1 MALPQRTA
9 VRNAVISGDEP
20 NNAVPEHVI
29 ALTLDQAC
37 ERLQLSRPSV
47 VGLIESSRIQ
57 GVKVGRKWLI
67 SASSLDRFVNGEV
80 AK

>member
-1 MALPQRTA
+1 M
-9 VRNAVISGDEP
+9 RNTPISGTAPD
-20 NNAVPEHVI
+20 NAVPVHVI

-37 ERLQLSRPSV
+37 KRLQLSRPSV
-47 VGLIESSRIQ
+47 VGLIESGRLHA
-57 GVKVGRKWLI
+57 VKVGRKWLV

>member
-1 MALPQRTA
+1 M
-9 VRNAVISGDEP
+9 RNTHIPGNEP
-20 NNAVPEHVI
+20 DNVVTEYVI

-37 ERLQLSRPSV
+37 QRLQLSRPSV
-47 VGLIESSRIQ
+47 VGLIESSRLHA
-57 GVKVGRKWLI
+57 VKVGRKWLI

>member
-1 MALPQRTA
+1 MRKAPIT
-9 VRNAVISGDEP
+9 GKEP
-20 NNAVPEHVI
+20 DNVVPEHVI

-37 ERLQLSRPSV
+37 QRLQLSRLSV
-47 VGLIESSRIQ
+47 VGLIESNRLRA
-57 GVKVGRKWLI
+57 VKVGRKWLI